1 MSKPL
6 VDMLSDDQ
14 TRGLAGA
21 ALASVE
27 VELTRGI
34 ARLEK
39 LQTAVWQRGHEVA
52 VLRRAERTEATEKKP
67 QQLHSARSLF
77 ATMQIVRALMWMQ
90 QKVIECRRQVTAI
103 NERLRNAWELVV
115 DEGLRTH
122 LLDVLEAR
130 IRGID
135 RVAMQ
140 NLIDCEQA
148 WMLGKTAVPNR
159 TGGGFHRAD
168 KELKHET
175 VWLHN
180 LMIRHASNHASLP
193 VRHQGPSV
201 APPSGPLALGLRYDK
216 GPRGTFESPLW
227 PDSQAA
233 KDALG
238 LERLKRVESEAS
250 LARQRARASRPATAG
265 VKPKKS
271 TKKPHTWC

>member
-1 MSKPL
+1 MGGDTG
-6 VDMLSDDQ
+6 VDTGVDTGATADGAAEGVTARLAAFVAQAD
-14 TRGLAGA
+14 AGA
-21 ALASVE
+21 IPE
-27 VELTRGI
+27 
-34 ARLEK
+34 
-39 LQTAVWQRGHEVA
+39 A
-52 VLRRAERTEATEKKP
+52 VLHEGRRCLVNLFGVALHATQDP
-67 QQLHSARSLF
+67 
-77 ATMQIVRALMWMQ
+77 ALPM
-90 QKVIECRRQVTAI
+90 
-103 NERLRNAWELVV
+103 
-115 DEGLRTH
+115 

-180 LMIRHASNHASLP
+180 LMIRHASSHASLP

-265 VKPKKS
+265 VKPKKN